1 MATPPINVVG
11 QFTVADPFKLEDGA
25 IYKCES
31 IRGFEEL
38 DSAGVDI
45 YSAYYKD
52 YGIEKE
58 VYDGDRLNSVDIVT
72 LVSVSAD
79 IITLPSSFI
88 TSFPNVES
96 IPYQHTM
103 LVFDV
108 GILPD
113 GFDLTGI
120 EEHCRQIIAQGVGV
134 DVDVATITHP
144 VADVV
149 DVSQHEQMTNARI
162 ANQNVTDSHYKR
174 MLELEK
180 EVQALRTRQEVL
192 VKELMNYK

>member
-38 DSAGVDI
+38 DSVGVDI
-45 YSAYYKD
+45 YNTYYKD

-58 VYDGDRLNSVDIVT
+58 VYNDDRLNSVDIVT

-88 TSFPNVES
+88 KSFPNVES

-103 LVFDV
+103 MVFDM

-120 EEHCRQIIAQGVGV
+120 EEHCRQVITHGVGV
-134 DVDVATITHP
+134 EVDVATITHP

-149 DVSQHEQMTNARI
+149 DVSQHEQMTKARI
-162 ANQNVTDSHYKR
+162 ANQNITDSHYKR
-174 MLELEK
+174 VLELEK